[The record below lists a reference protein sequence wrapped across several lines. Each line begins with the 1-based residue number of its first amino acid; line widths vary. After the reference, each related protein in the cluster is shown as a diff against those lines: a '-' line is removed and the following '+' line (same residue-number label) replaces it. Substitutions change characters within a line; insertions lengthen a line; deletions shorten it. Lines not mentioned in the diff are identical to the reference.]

1 MIALILTFLKIGAAA
16 YGGGWTIVGV
26 IKASIVDKGWL
37 SPEAFSDLI
46 AIAQVTPGPVALN
59 TATLVGFRLYGFWGA
74 LLATLAVVTVPL
86 AVSYVVTI
94 LAHGH
99 IRSGGKLTEALKT
112 GTIGLIAMTV
122 WSFAPQ
128 AALSWTTL
136 TLSVAAFLASAFTR
150 INPLWIILGSGA
162 LGAAARAV
170 F

>member
-1 MIALILTFLKIGAAA
+1 MIALVLTFLKIGAAA

-59 TATLVGFRLYGFWGA
+59 AATLVGYTLYGFWGA

-86 AVSYVVTI
+86 TVSFVITI

-136 TLSVAAFLASAFTR
+136 ALSVAAFLAAAFTKM
-150 INPLWIILGSGA
+150 NPLWIILGSGA
-162 LGAAARAV
+162 LGMAARMV